1 MIRILRAIKRWPRA
15 LRGRDFFLL
24 PRSTSKG
31 RQIHRLGSD
40 YGGWVCLPGKLSSKS
55 TVYSFGVG
63 TDISFD
69 EALIAMTGCTVHAFD
84 PTPGSAQWIQSQR
97 LPAKFCFYGF
107 GLADRDGELIFRKPD
122 IPGYFSPSAAFGYPG
137 AGERFPVHQLAT
149 IMKKLGHSR
158 IDLLKMDIEGS
169 EYAVIENMCAE
180 AIFPRQLL
188 VEFHHRMAG
197 VGIEKTKAS
206 LKRLRQ
212 AGYELVSIS
221 PRGEEF
227 TMLRT
232 GGLERH
238 GHEPRQERMFGP
250 AGA

>member
-107 GLADRDGELIFRKPD
+107 GLADRDGHQIFRKPD
-122 IPGYFSPSAAFGYPG
+122 IRGYFSPSAVLNYPG
-137 AGERFPVHQLAT
+137 EGVSLPVHRLGS
-149 IMKKLGHSR
+149 IMRRLGHTK
-158 IDLLKMDIEGS
+158 IDLLKMDIEGA
-169 EYAVIENMCAE
+169 EYSVLTDMLHSGIRPA
-180 AIFPRQLL
+180 QLL
-188 VEFHHRMAG
+188 VEFHHRIAG
-197 VGIEKTKAS
+197 VGIHQTRIA
-206 LKRLRQ
+206 LRNLQ
-212 AGYELVSIS
+212 EAGYDLLDVS

-227 TMLRT
+227 TFARFVR
-232 GGLERH
+232 GEEGS
-238 GHEPRQERMFGP
+238 
-250 AGA
+250 GAESR